1 MLDFSSKEFKTF
13 SWEKINGS
21 GDLPKVD
28 KEHLTL
34 FIDKTRIKFKMQKEF
49 WDFINTYLQLNWQ
62 PFKVGELESRSFVSK
77 VRRQSFFADSPLY
90 EDLVDGFFNYNV
102 ILRKT
107 QLIGS
112 SNQPFELGIDCIKKI
127 NAWKF
132 VL

>member
-1 MLDFSSKEFKTF
+1 LLDFSSKEFKTF